1 LSTGEAEDQCKG
13 RVYPSGQVL
22 EVTVRRD
29 ILQNGVRGGAVNAE
43 VSMDRNR
50 AVRWTL
56 ACGVAGPILFTL
68 VFTIDGTLR
77 AGYDPATT
85 PISELLLG
93 DAGWLES
100 VAFVAS
106 GLLIVAFAFGLRT
119 ALREGRGA
127 RWGPI
132 LIGVAGLGLAIAGVL
147 LPDPAFGYPPG
158 TPGGPPQSAASW
170 HSTVHTLAAFAI
182 FGALPVAAVIL
193 SRRFRSAGA
202 APWSLYSLASG
213 VAMLVTFASYVVGT
227 KGGDGVGLIPG
238 WLERLSVMIGFLWI
252 AALAAHL
259 LRSPAPSPGGSA
271 AQT

>member
-1 LSTGEAEDQCKG
+1 
-13 RVYPSGQVL
+13 
-22 EVTVRRD
+22 
-29 ILQNGVRGGAVNAE
+29 
-43 VSMDRNR
+43 MDGNR

-68 VFTIDGTLR
+68 VFTIDGAVR

-85 PISELLLG
+85 PISALLLG

-100 VAFVAS
+100 AAFVTS
-106 GLLIVAFAFGLRT
+106 GLLIVAFAIGLRS
-119 ALREGRGA
+119 ALREDRGT

-132 LIGVAGLGLAIAGVL
+132 LIGVAGLGLAVAGML

-158 TPGGPPQSAASW
+158 TPGGAPQSAASW

-182 FGALPVAAVIL
+182 FGALPVATFIL

-202 APWSLYSLASG
+202 ASWSLYSLASG
-213 VAMLVTFASYVVGT
+213 VAMLVTFVAYIVGT
-227 KGGDGVGLIPG
+227 KGGDGVGQIPG
-238 WLERLSVMIGFLWI
+238 WLERLSVVIGFVWI

-259 LRSPAPSPGGSA
+259 LHSSAPSPGGSA
-271 AQT
+271 ART